1 MNSERL
7 TSKFWISAYIKRLES
22 QGIPVFIVKKGD
34 QVAGAIL
41 IVISNLKGFSTIF
54 TQSFDAEGNRIW
66 LELTRGS
73 DIEIAETIKKQKD
86 IDPDIWILEVE
97 NPKGKNVINER

>member
-22 QGIPVFIVKKGD
+22 QGIPVFVVKKGD
-34 QVAGAIL
+34 EVAGAIL
-41 IVISNLKGFSTIF
+41 IVISNLKGFSKIF

-66 LELTRGS
+66 LELTSGS
-73 DIEIAETIKKQKD
+73 DIEIVETIKKQKD